1 MSDTNFS
8 YMEVSAKRK
17 KRNQFI
23 SVLIIVAIV
32 LMGVIVWGW
41 IELQKS
47 RNAERIKN
55 ALNSQV
61 EPGFKE
67 PEAATNPAPAP
78 ETGSVNVQEAPPVAA
93 PAPVAVEPAK
103 PEPVKPAPAVPPTPA
118 KPRKEIVKAS
128 DLPKEPGTEVAA
140 PAKPKTHTAKVK
152 PQPEAKTPA
161 APASEPVVVA
171 M

>member
-17 KRNQFI
+17 KWNQFS

-67 PEAATNPAPAP
+67 PEASSNPAPAP
-78 ETGSVNVQEAPPVAA
+78 ETGNVNVQDTPSVAA
-93 PAPVAVEPAK
+93 PAPAAVEPPKPEPAK
-103 PEPVKPAPAVPPTPA
+103 PV
-118 KPRKEIVKAS
+118 
-128 DLPKEPGTEVAA
+128 
-140 PAKPKTHTAKVK
+140 
-152 PQPEAKTPA
+152 PA
-161 APASEPVVVA
+161 APA
-171 M
+171 

>member
-32 LMGVIVWGW
+32 LLGVIVWGW

-67 PEAATNPAPAP
+67 PEVAANPAPAP
-78 ETGSVNVQEAPPVAA
+78 ETSSVNIQETPPAAA
-93 PAPVAVEPAK
+93 PAPVAAEPPK
-103 PEPVKPAPAVPPTPA
+103 PEPVKPVPAAPA
-118 KPRKEIVKAS
+118 KPRKEI
-128 DLPKEPGTEVAA
+128 
-140 PAKPKTHTAKVK
+140 
-152 PQPEAKTPA
+152 
-161 APASEPVVVA
+161 
-171 M
+171 

>member
-55 ALNSQV
+55 ALNSQI

-67 PEAATNPAPAP
+67 PETALEPFTDTA
-78 ETGSVNVQEAPPVAA
+78 NVVVQD
-93 PAPVAVEPAK
+93 APVAPPKPEVVEP
-103 PEPVKPAPAVPPTPA
+103 P
-118 KPRKEIVKAS
+118 
-128 DLPKEPGTEVAA
+128 
-140 PAKPKTHTAKVK
+140 
-152 PQPEAKTPA
+152 
-161 APASEPVVVA
+161 
-171 M
+171 

>member
-1 MSDTNFS
+1 MTDTNFS

-23 SVLIIVAIV
+23 SLLIIVAIV
-32 LMGVIVWGW
+32 LLGVIVWGW

-67 PEAATNPAPAP
+67 PDAALEPPPPAAAD
-78 ETGSVNVQEAPPVAA
+78 TGSVTVTD
-93 PAPVAVEPAK
+93 
-103 PEPVKPAPAVPPTPA
+103 VPP
-118 KPRKEIVKAS
+118 
-128 DLPKEPGTEVAA
+128 
-140 PAKPKTHTAKVK
+140 
-152 PQPEAKTPA
+152 QPA
-161 APASEPVVVA
+161 APAAPQEPAQPVVETPKPK
-171 M
+171 

>member
-32 LMGVIVWGW
+32 LLGVIVWGW

-67 PEAATNPAPAP
+67 PEAAVPLPAD
-78 ETGSVNVQEAPPVAA
+78 TGSVVVQDTPPAQ
-93 PAPVAVEPAK
+93 PANPEPVAK
-103 PEPVKPAPAVPPTPA
+103 PEPVAP
-118 KPRKEIVKAS
+118 
-128 DLPKEPGTEVAA
+128 
-140 PAKPKTHTAKVK
+140 
-152 PQPEAKTPA
+152 
-161 APASEPVVVA
+161 
-171 M
+171 